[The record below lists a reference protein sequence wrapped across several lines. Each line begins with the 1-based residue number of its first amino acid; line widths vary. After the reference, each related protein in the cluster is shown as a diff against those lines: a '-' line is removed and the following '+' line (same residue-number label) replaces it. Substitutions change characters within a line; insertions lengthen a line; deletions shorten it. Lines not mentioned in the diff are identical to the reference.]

1 LKFGSEQVLLTVTG
15 GGGNACHLDVH
26 AIGIKKANRLHH
38 IKIVGQDVTERMNVC
53 KKSNNEEKLQ
63 GVLEMAGGV
72 AHRLNQPL
80 TIAANLL
87 GELVQSADPE
97 DDCYEKLRMVQNQ
110 IGRMTE
116 ITQKIGKIKKYAAM
130 EYVAGVKI
138 FDIDRAS

>member
-1 LKFGSEQVLLTVTG
+1 
-15 GGGNACHLDVH
+15 
-26 AIGIKKANRLHH
+26 
-38 IKIVGQDVTERMNVC
+38 MNVC

-63 GVLEMAGGV
+63 GELEMAGGV

-87 GELVQSADPE
+87 GELLQNADPK
-97 DDCYEKLRMVQNQ
+97 DDFYEKLRMVQNQ

-116 ITQKIGKIKKYAAM
+116 ITQEIGKIKKYAAM

-138 FDIDRAS
+138 VDIDRAS